1 MKTRFIVV
9 RSDDDGSLVICFH
22 KSKKER
28 SDAAI
33 KQLKDFFKYRRGS
46 CYEVTLRCIKPG
58 TDDYDFYEELAK

>member
-33 KQLKDFFKYRRGS
+33 KQLKDFFK
-46 CYEVTLRCIKPG
+46 
-58 TDDYDFYEELAK
+58 